1 MEDMRKIALGLSTA
15 LLVFVAG
22 CSGGKYIEARKDGR
36 LYIMGKQETA
46 DSFAKHGHMP
56 YTRTL
61 IGEGPNGE
69 TVVFEVDKKD
79 EALADRLQREF
90 EKRYKKK

>member
-1 MEDMRKIALGLSTA
+1 MRKIVLGLSMA
-15 LLVFVAG
+15 LMLLTTG

-36 LYIMGKQETA
+36 LYIMGNQETA

-69 TVVFEVDKKD
+69 TVVIEVDKKD
-79 EALADRLQREF
+79 EALADRLQRQF
-90 EKRYKKK
+90 EKKYKKK